1 MSDPKPIEP
10 VSPPDPKIKLPEPI
24 VPPAAD
30 GGIKGID
37 GAAPAPG
44 KELRNR
50 AAKPYFLKEES
61 STDRMRARFAARD
74 INAVAPLIDGVTIFT
89 ELEKAIT
96 GATSSVLL
104 AYWAINFSTKMVTDP
119 SQSWAD
125 MLIAA
130 AGRGVK
136 VRVLINDFDP
146 GFQRLAHTNAWFQL
160 GQLLYMA
167 LVKAKLSSDALQ
179 VTVSRHAAEVS
190 ALAMT
195 LPGHDFYDNLAAGMN
210 TISNPKARLTDYLYA
225 PGLWDKITADTNSGK
240 LSPTTAHKVY
250 PAWPASHHQK
260 LAIID
265 GRLGL
270 TGGANIVDSYIDSDK
285 HDKKVDK
292 DGIGPWHDAYVMFE
306 GAEIIRDLVSNYV
319 GLWNQGK
326 AGMDVFLTAQKA
338 ALGGKAPFYATVT
351 PTVLNE
357 SDFVIN
363 AASKTTPPA
372 LPAQVRRTISTGSAS
387 APFFTNVRQ
396 DVLDG
401 YLLAISLAEELIYIE
416 NQYFREE
423 NIGKAIIDRHRKN
436 ADLRTIIVIPTR
448 SEELVRKSGDS
459 ISKHGAAL
467 QYQIIDDMQGLIGSK
482 VGFFAMQR
490 SDKAIVY
497 VHSKL
502 LIVDDKLASIGSS
515 NANPRSLFMD
525 SELDFVWVDTKTVA
539 ALRLKLWKE
548 MLGNPSGIATWKTRD
563 YLRKWNDIATANK
576 TARASKLRGFVRHF
590 VNDAKGEKGMIDLG
604 PYS

>member
-1 MSDPKPIEP
+1 
-10 VSPPDPKIKLPEPI
+10 
-24 VPPAAD
+24 
-30 GGIKGID
+30 
-37 GAAPAPG
+37 
-44 KELRNR
+44 
-50 AAKPYFLKEES
+50 
-61 STDRMRARFAARD
+61 MRARFAVREID
-74 INAVAPLIDGVTIFT
+74 AVSPLIDGVTIFT
-89 ELEKAIT
+89 ELEKSIT
-96 GATSSVLL
+96 GAKSSVLL

-119 SQSWAD
+119 SRSWGD

-130 AGRGVK
+130 AGSGVK

-146 GFQRLAHTNAWFQL
+146 GFQRLPHTNAWVQL

-179 VTVSRHAAEVS
+179 VVVSRHASEVS
-190 ALAMT
+190 AVAMT
-195 LPGHDFYDNLAAGMN
+195 LSGVGIDFYDNLAAGMN
-210 TISNPKARLTDYLYA
+210 TIADPKARLNDYRYS
-225 PGLWDKITADTNSGK
+225 PGLWDKITADMNSGK
-240 LSPTTAHKVY
+240 LSPATAHKVY

-265 GRLGL
+265 GRLAL

-292 DGIGPWHDAYVMFE
+292 DRMGPWHDAYVKIE
-306 GAEIIRDLVSNYV
+306 GAEIIRDLVTNYV

-338 ALGGKAPFYATVT
+338 ALKGKAPFYATVT

-357 SDFVIN
+357 SDIAIN
-363 AASKTTPPA
+363 ATSKTTPPA
-372 LPAQVRRTISTGSAS
+372 VPAQIRRTVSTGSPS

-423 NIGKAIIDRHRKN
+423 KIGKAIIDRHKKN

-448 SEELVRKSGDS
+448 SEELVRKSGDR
-459 ISKHGAAL
+459 ISKYGAAL
-467 QYQIIDDMQGLIGSK
+467 QYQIIDDMQQQIGSK
-482 VGFFAMQR
+482 VGFFAMER
-490 SDKAIVY
+490 SDKVSVY

-502 LIVDDKLASIGSS
+502 LIVDDKLASIGSA
-515 NANPRSLFMD
+515 NVNPRSLFMD
-525 SELDFVWVDTKTVA
+525 TELDFVWFDTKTVP

-548 MLGNPSGIATWKTRD
+548 ILGNPSDIATWKTKD
-563 YLRKWNDIATANK
+563 YVKKWNDIATANK
-576 TARASKLRGFVRHF
+576 TARVSKLRGFVRPF
-590 VNDAKGEKGMIDLG
+590 VNDAKGEKGFIDLG